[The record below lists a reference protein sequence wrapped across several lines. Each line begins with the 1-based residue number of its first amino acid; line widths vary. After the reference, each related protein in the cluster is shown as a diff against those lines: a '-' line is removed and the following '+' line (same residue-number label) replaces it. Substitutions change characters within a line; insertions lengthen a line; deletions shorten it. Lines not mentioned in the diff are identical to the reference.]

1 MFQVGLLSTFDF
13 ILRLHFRIKSN
24 EEEILNVTIPT
35 LLATIDDM
43 ASENIID
50 YEKSRLCLVDD
61 GSQDKTWNIITNYS
75 NKYEKVNG
83 LKLSCNKGHQ
93 VALFAGLMESMDN
106 FDATISI
113 DADLQ
118 DDPSEILPL
127 YSMIIEN
134 KYDLVSGWKK
144 KRNDPLTKTIPSK
157 FFNLVTRLFSGIKLN
172 DFNCGI
178 KIYRKEVINS
188 INLYGEMHRYIPLIA
203 KWNGFNKIAEKEVN
217 HNRRKYGV
225 TKFGMERY
233 IRGFLDLLSVSF
245 VYRFRKRPMHFFGS
259 FGVLSFLLGFIS
271 AGFIIYEKISKLSQ
285 NVPLELI
292 RPVTDQPLFYI
303 ALLAIIIGIQLF
315 LVGFLS
321 ELIIQIN
328 SDKKGYKIEKTGN
341 AQKK

>member
-1 MFQVGLLSTFDF
+1 MNLSIIIPAF
-13 ILRLHFRIKSN
+13 N
-24 EEEILNVTIPT
+24 EEESIKPLVNLIFKNLGKNLEDFEIILI
-35 LLATIDDM
+35 
-43 ASENIID
+43 
-50 YEKSRLCLVDD
+50 DD
-61 GSQDKTWNIITNYS
+61 GSNDKTWDEIVKIS
-75 NKYEKVNG
+75 NKFENIVSIKLLENYGKSDALDAGFKV
-83 LKLSCNKGHQ
+83 CKGNY
-93 VALFAGLMESMDN
+93 VLTM
-106 FDATISI
+106 

-303 ALLAIIIGIQLF
+303 ALLAIIIGVQLF

>member
-1 MFQVGLLSTFDF
+1 MNLSIIIPAF
-13 ILRLHFRIKSN
+13 N
-24 EEEILNVTIPT
+24 EEESIKPLVNLIFKNLDKNLENFEIILI
-35 LLATIDDM
+35 
-43 ASENIID
+43 
-50 YEKSRLCLVDD
+50 DD
-61 GSQDKTWNIITNYS
+61 GSNDKTWDEIVNVSHKFENIVSI
-75 NKYEKVNG
+75 
-83 LKLSCNKGHQ
+83 KLSENYGKSDALDAGFKVSKG
-93 VALFAGLMESMDN
+93 N
-106 FDATISI
+106 FVLTM

-127 YSMIIEN
+127 YSMIIDN

-285 NVPLELI
+285 NIPLELI

-303 ALLAIIIGIQLF
+303 ALLAIIIGVQLF

-321 ELIIQIN
+321 ELVIQIN

>member
-1 MFQVGLLSTFDF
+1 MNLSIIIPAF
-13 ILRLHFRIKSN
+13 N
-24 EEEILNVTIPT
+24 EEESIKPLVNLIFKNLDKNLEDFEIILI
-35 LLATIDDM
+35 
-43 ASENIID
+43 
-50 YEKSRLCLVDD
+50 DD
-61 GSQDKTWNIITNYS
+61 GSNDKTWDEIVNVSHKFENIVSI
-75 NKYEKVNG
+75 
-83 LKLSCNKGHQ
+83 KLSENYGKSDALDAGFKVSKG
-93 VALFAGLMESMDN
+93 N
-106 FDATISI
+106 FVLTM

-285 NVPLELI
+285 NIPLELI

-303 ALLAIIIGIQLF
+303 ALLAIIIGVQLF

-321 ELIIQIN
+321 ELVIQIN

>member
-1 MFQVGLLSTFDF
+1 MNLSIIIPAF
-13 ILRLHFRIKSN
+13 N
-24 EEEILNVTIPT
+24 EEESIKPLVNLIFKNLDKNLEDFEIILI
-35 LLATIDDM
+35 
-43 ASENIID
+43 
-50 YEKSRLCLVDD
+50 DD
-61 GSQDKTWNIITNYS
+61 GSNDKTWDEIVKIS
-75 NKYEKVNG
+75 NKFENIVSIKLLENYGKSDALDAGFKV
-83 LKLSCNKGHQ
+83 CKGNY
-93 VALFAGLMESMDN
+93 VLTM
-106 FDATISI
+106 

-157 FFNLVTRLFSGIKLN
+157 FFNLVTSLFSGIKLN

-303 ALLAIIIGIQLF
+303 ALLAIIIGVQLF

>member
-1 MFQVGLLSTFDF
+1 MNLSIIIPAF
-13 ILRLHFRIKSN
+13 N
-24 EEEILNVTIPT
+24 EEESIKPLVNLIFKNLDKNLEDFEIILI
-35 LLATIDDM
+35 
-43 ASENIID
+43 
-50 YEKSRLCLVDD
+50 DD
-61 GSQDKTWNIITNYS
+61 GSNDKTWDEIVKIS
-75 NKYEKVNG
+75 NKFENIVPIKLLENYGKSDALDAGFKV
-83 LKLSCNKGHQ
+83 CKGNY
-93 VALFAGLMESMDN
+93 VLTM
-106 FDATISI
+106 

-127 YSMIIEN
+127 YSMIIEK

-157 FFNLVTRLFSGIKLN
+157 FFNLVTSLFSGIKLN

-245 VYRFRKRPMHFFGS
+245 VYRFRRRPMHFFGS

-285 NVPLELI
+285 NIPLELI

-303 ALLAIIIGIQLF
+303 ALLAIIIGVQLF

-341 AQKK
+341 VQKK

>member
-1 MFQVGLLSTFDF
+1 MNLSIIIPAF
-13 ILRLHFRIKSN
+13 N
-24 EEEILNVTIPT
+24 EEESIKPLVNLIFKNLDKNLEDFEIILI
-35 LLATIDDM
+35 
-43 ASENIID
+43 
-50 YEKSRLCLVDD
+50 DD
-61 GSQDKTWNIITNYS
+61 GSNDKTWDEIVKIS
-75 NKYEKVNG
+75 NKFENIVSIKLLENYGKSDALDAGFKV
-83 LKLSCNKGHQ
+83 CKGNY
-93 VALFAGLMESMDN
+93 VLTM
-106 FDATISI
+106 

-118 DDPSEILPL
+118 DDPSEIFPL

-203 KWNGFNKIAEKEVN
+203 RWNGFNKIAEKEVN

-303 ALLAIIIGIQLF
+303 ALLAIIIGVQLF

>member
-1 MFQVGLLSTFDF
+1 MNLSIIIPAF
-13 ILRLHFRIKSN
+13 N
-24 EEEILNVTIPT
+24 EEESIKPLVNLIFKSLDKSLEDFEIILI
-35 LLATIDDM
+35 
-43 ASENIID
+43 
-50 YEKSRLCLVDD
+50 DD
-61 GSQDKTWNIITNYS
+61 GSNDKTWDEIVKIS
-75 NKYEKVNG
+75 NKFENIVSIKLLENYGKSDALDAGFKV
-83 LKLSCNKGHQ
+83 CKGNY
-93 VALFAGLMESMDN
+93 VLTM
-106 FDATISI
+106 

-127 YSMIIEN
+127 YSMIIEK

-245 VYRFRKRPMHFFGS
+245 VYRFRRRPMHFFGS

-303 ALLAIIIGIQLF
+303 ALLAIIIGVQLF

>member
-1 MFQVGLLSTFDF
+1 MNLSIIIPAF
-13 ILRLHFRIKSN
+13 N
-24 EEEILNVTIPT
+24 EEESIKPLVNLIFKSLDKSLEDFEIILI
-35 LLATIDDM
+35 
-43 ASENIID
+43 
-50 YEKSRLCLVDD
+50 DD
-61 GSQDKTWNIITNYS
+61 GSNDKTWDEIVKIS
-75 NKYEKVNG
+75 NKFENIVPIKLLENYGKSDALDAGFKV
-83 LKLSCNKGHQ
+83 CKGNY
-93 VALFAGLMESMDN
+93 VLTM
-106 FDATISI
+106 

-245 VYRFRKRPMHFFGS
+245 VYRFRRRPMHFFGS

-285 NVPLELI
+285 SVPLELI

-303 ALLAIIIGIQLF
+303 ALLAIIIGVQLF

-341 AQKK
+341 VQKK

>member
-1 MFQVGLLSTFDF
+1 MNLSIIIPAF
-13 ILRLHFRIKSN
+13 N
-24 EEEILNVTIPT
+24 EEESIKPLVNLIFKSLDKSLEDFEIILI
-35 LLATIDDM
+35 
-43 ASENIID
+43 
-50 YEKSRLCLVDD
+50 DD
-61 GSQDKTWNIITNYS
+61 GSNDKTWDEIVKIS
-75 NKYEKVNG
+75 NKFENIVSIKLLENYGKSDALDAGFKV
-83 LKLSCNKGHQ
+83 CKGNY
-93 VALFAGLMESMDN
+93 VLTM
-106 FDATISI
+106 

-245 VYRFRKRPMHFFGS
+245 VYRFRRRPMHFFGS

-285 NVPLELI
+285 SVPLELI

-303 ALLAIIIGIQLF
+303 ALLAIIIGVQLF

-341 AQKK
+341 VQKK

>member
-1 MFQVGLLSTFDF
+1 MNLSIIIPAF
-13 ILRLHFRIKSN
+13 N
-24 EEEILNVTIPT
+24 EEESIKPLVNLIFKNLDKNLEDFEIILI
-35 LLATIDDM
+35 
-43 ASENIID
+43 
-50 YEKSRLCLVDD
+50 DD
-61 GSQDKTWNIITNYS
+61 GSNDKTWDEIVKIS
-75 NKYEKVNG
+75 NKFENIVSIKLLENYGKSDALDAGFKV
-83 LKLSCNKGHQ
+83 CKGNY
-93 VALFAGLMESMDN
+93 VLTM
-106 FDATISI
+106 

-118 DDPSEILPL
+118 DDPSEILTL

-303 ALLAIIIGIQLF
+303 ALLAIIIGVQLF

>member
-1 MFQVGLLSTFDF
+1 MNLSIIIPAF
-13 ILRLHFRIKSN
+13 N
-24 EEEILNVTIPT
+24 EEESIKPLVNLIFKSLDKSLEDFEIILI
-35 LLATIDDM
+35 
-43 ASENIID
+43 
-50 YEKSRLCLVDD
+50 DD
-61 GSQDKTWNIITNYS
+61 GSNDKTWDEIVKIS
-75 NKYEKVNG
+75 NKFENIVPIKLLENYGKSDALDAGFKV
-83 LKLSCNKGHQ
+83 CKGNY
-93 VALFAGLMESMDN
+93 VLTM
-106 FDATISI
+106 

-157 FFNLVTRLFSGIKLN
+157 FFNLVTSLFSGIKLN

-245 VYRFRKRPMHFFGS
+245 VYRFRRRPMHFFGS

-285 NVPLELI
+285 SVPLELI

-303 ALLAIIIGIQLF
+303 ALLAIIIGVQLF

>member
-1 MFQVGLLSTFDF
+1 MNLSIIIPAF
-13 ILRLHFRIKSN
+13 N
-24 EEEILNVTIPT
+24 EEESIKPLVNLIFKNLDKNLEDFEIILI
-35 LLATIDDM
+35 
-43 ASENIID
+43 
-50 YEKSRLCLVDD
+50 DD
-61 GSQDKTWNIITNYS
+61 GSNDKTWDEIVKIS
-75 NKYEKVNG
+75 NKFENIVSIKLLENYGKSDALDAGFKV
-83 LKLSCNKGHQ
+83 CKGNY
-93 VALFAGLMESMDN
+93 VLTM
-106 FDATISI
+106 

-178 KIYRKEVINS
+178 KIYKKEVINS

-303 ALLAIIIGIQLF
+303 ALLAIIIGVQLF

>member
-1 MFQVGLLSTFDF
+1 MNLSIIIPAF
-13 ILRLHFRIKSN
+13 N
-24 EEEILNVTIPT
+24 EEESIKPLINLIFKNLDKNLEDFEVILI
-35 LLATIDDM
+35 
-43 ASENIID
+43 
-50 YEKSRLCLVDD
+50 DD
-61 GSQDKTWNIITNYS
+61 GSNDKTWAEIVKIS
-75 NKYEKVNG
+75 NKFENIVSIKLLENYGKSDALDAGFKV
-83 LKLSCNKGHQ
+83 CKGNY
-93 VALFAGLMESMDN
+93 VLTM
-106 FDATISI
+106 

-259 FGVLSFLLGFIS
+259 FGVLSFVLGFIS
-271 AGFIIYEKISKLSQ
+271 AGFIIYEKISKLAQ
-285 NVPLELI
+285 NIPLELI

-303 ALLAIIIGIQLF
+303 ALLAIIIGVQLF

-321 ELIIQIN
+321 ELVIQIN

-341 AQKK
+341 APKK